1 VTSRYRIGIDTGG
14 TFTDLVLVDST
25 TGARRTVKVPSTPS
39 DPAAAVLAAVDRTGI
54 AGADIEFFVL
64 ATTIATNALLERKG
78 ARVVYVTTAGFED
91 IPFIQRI
98 NRPHLFDLQWTK
110 AAPYVARRD
119 CVGVRERIASDGSVR
134 TALEQ
139 QEIDR
144 LVGDLV
150 RRDREAPIAVALNLL
165 FSYIEPAHEQQI
177 ARAIRAALPHAPISV
192 SHELAPIWREYERG
206 NTAIVDAY
214 LGPLVT
220 RFAHE
225 LDDGIAAR
233 GVGDARFLLKSN
245 GGQVPIRAASRRAV
259 DLVLSGLAGGMIAGK
274 EFASATGER
283 RLITLD
289 MGGTS
294 ADVGIVVDE
303 RIRNVAHTEFEW
315 GLPVAVPVVDLTT
328 IGAGGSSLARFDQ
341 GGLLEVGP
349 RSAGAEPGPAAYGR
363 GGTEATVTD
372 ANLVLGRLNPAYFL
386 GGELPLDLE
395 RARDAVRPFAE
406 RLGVSLEEAA
416 QAIVEV
422 ATENMANAI
431 RLLAADRGL
440 DYRGFRL
447 AAFGGA
453 GPLHAS
459 LLARRIGLAGVLVPP
474 SPGLASAFGALA
486 ADLRADRRLTRL
498 FRSDI
503 ATDDELRTALGQ
515 VADETVLE
523 LRREGATSPVLSL
536 SVSCRYQGQNFEQE
550 VVVSLETEDL
560 VRATVERFHAAHELT
575 YGYRIDDAVVEIVD
589 LNGIAIERRPQL
601 QDAAAPTGTLG
612 EPSSTRPVYFKDEA
626 FVETP
631 IWRRGE
637 LPSGAVLAGPA
648 VIEEIDSTTLVLHGE
663 QAVVQPSGYLLIDAT
678 PARGLAYSS
687 SEETTN
693 G

>member
-1 VTSRYRIGIDTGG
+1 VASRVRIGIDTGG
-14 TFTDLVLVDST
+14 TFTDLVVVDT
-25 TGARRTVKVPSTPS
+25 ETGERRMVKVPSTPS

-54 AGADIEFFVL
+54 AGTDIEFFVL

-78 ARVVYVTTAGFED
+78 ARVVYLTTAGFED
-91 IPFIQRI
+91 VPFIQRI

-110 AAPYVARRD
+110 AAPYVTRRD
-119 CVGVRERIASDGSVR
+119 CLGVEERIAADGSVR
-134 TALEQ
+134 VALAPE
-139 QEIDR
+139 EIDR
-144 LVGDLV
+144 VVAELAQL
-150 RRDREAPIAVALNLL
+150 DREQPIAVAINLL
-165 FSYIEPAHEQQI
+165 FSYVEPGHEQ
-177 ARAIRAALPHAPISV
+177 ALAAAIRAALPHAPVSV
-192 SHELAPIWREYERG
+192 AHEVAPIWREYERG
-206 NTAIVDAY
+206 NTVIVDAY
-214 LGPLVT
+214 LSPLVT

-233 GVGDARFLLKSN
+233 GVGESRFLLKSN
-245 GGQVPIRAASRRAV
+245 GGQVPIRAAARRAV

-274 EFASATGER
+274 EFAVATRER

-294 ADVGIVVDE
+294 ADVGVVVDE
-303 RIRNVAHTEFEW
+303 RIRNAAQTEFEW
-315 GLPVAVPVVDLTT
+315 GLPIAVPVVDLTT
-328 IGAGGSSLARFDQ
+328 IGAGGSSIAHFDQ

-363 GGTEATVTD
+363 GGTDATVTD
-372 ANLVLGRLNPAYFL
+372 ANLVLGRLNPGYFL
-386 GGELPLDLE
+386 GGELPLDLD
-395 RARDAVRPFAE
+395 RARAAIEPIAA
-406 RLGVSLEEAA
+406 RLGVELEEAA

-459 LLARRIGLAGVLVPP
+459 ALARRIGLAGVLVPP

-498 FRSDI
+498 FRSDLT
-503 ATDDELRTALGQ
+503 TDAELHAALEQ
-515 VADETVLE
+515 VAAETLAE
-523 LRREGATSPVLSL
+523 LRRDGAVAPTLSL

-550 VVVSLETEDL
+550 VVVALGTEQI
-560 VRATVERFHAAHELT
+560 VRSTVDRFHAAHELT

-589 LNGIAIERRPQL
+589 LNGIAIERRPPLREQ
-601 QDAAAPTGTLG
+601 AVAEGTLG
-612 EPSSTRPVYFKDEA
+612 RPVDRRPVYFKGDG

-631 IWRRGE
+631 IWRRDE
-637 LPSGAVLAGPA
+637 LPAWAVVHGPA
-648 VIEEIDSTTLVLHGE
+648 VIEEIDSTTLVLPGE
-663 QAVVQPSGYLLIDAT
+663 DARVHPTGHLLVETPGTLRRATRSSEGAT
-678 PARGLAYSS
+678 P
-687 SEETTN
+687 
-693 G
+693 